1 MVRIFWTRLGAVLTR
16 ERILLRLATSWCS
29 FVTLLLFLYDGNFG
43 DIAFAQDIRLYMFLA
58 VIPLFFLVYTILAA
72 LIGTHLQADSWFLFV
87 TGTVCVWNWLVS
99 YGDSENRFLFTL
111 AVAVAYTLFL
121 FYIVHMNLPLLQQFQ
136 LNEFG
141 LWGGVICLALVAGT
155 AIALITCLRY
165 KTFSAPNFDFGLF
178 CNMFYNMEETGLPL
192 STCERDRLLSHFAVH
207 ISPVYYLFLP
217 FFYLFPSPL
226 TLQIGQAVVLA
237 LGVIPVVLLARH
249 FKLSKP
255 VTLLLSALYLFYPA
269 LSTGCFYDLHEN
281 CFLPLF
287 LLLTF
292 LFYEKKKYLP
302 MYLSAILVLSV
313 KEDAAV
319 YLAIFAIYLLLAEKK
334 YLHGTILAAM
344 AVGYFLLCGFLLSRF
359 GEGMMV
365 NRFDN
370 LIYDGD
376 MGLLGAIKTA
386 IVNPGYLLTQLFS
399 TEGNTWE
406 KITYLLQ
413 MLLPLGL
420 LPFCAKKASG
430 WLLTLPLLI
439 NLLTMYIYQYNI
451 NFQYHFAILAFL
463 VYAALKNLSD
473 LTAPTQ
479 RTMLTIAASCC
490 LCLYLSMV
498 APKVGYYV
506 GIWANHQDTFEQME
520 EILDTV
526 PEDASVAASTFLVA
540 HLADREEIYEIRY
553 HEKKT
558 DVDYAVFDMRYPSD
572 EDLFEYYRENGYEII
587 SGDQSL
593 ILVLKKNG

>member
-1 MVRIFWTRLGAVLTR
+1 MLRIFWARLCAVLTR
-16 ERILLRLATSWCS
+16 ERVILRLATSWCS
-29 FVTLLLFLYDGNFG
+29 FVTLSLFLYDGSF
-43 DIAFAQDIRLYMFLA
+43 DDLAFAQDVRLYMFFA
-58 VIPLFFLVYTILAA
+58 IIPLFFLFYTVVSA

-87 TGTVCVWNWLVS
+87 TGTVCAWYWLVS
-99 YGDSENRFLFTL
+99 FGDSENRFLFSL

-121 FYIVHMNLPLLQQFQ
+121 FYIVHVNLPLLQQLRMSDAGF
-136 LNEFG
+136 
-141 LWGGVICLALVAGT
+141 WGGVICLALVSGT
-155 AIALITCLRY
+155 VIALITCLRY
-165 KTFSAPNFDFGLF
+165 KTFSSPNFDFGLF

-192 STCERDRLLSHFAVH
+192 VTSERDQLLSHFAVH

-217 FFYLFPSPL
+217 FFFLFPSPL
-226 TLQIGQAVVLA
+226 TLQIGQAVVLV
-237 LGVIPVVLLARH
+237 LGVIPVVLLSRH
-249 FKLSKP
+249 FKLSKLI
-255 VTLLLSALYLFYPA
+255 TLLLSALYLFYPA

-302 MYLSAILVLSV
+302 MYLSAALVLSV

-319 YLAIFAIYLLLAEKK
+319 YLAIFAVYLLLAEKK
-334 YLHGTILAAM
+334 YLHGSILAAM
-344 AVGYFLLCGFLLSRF
+344 AVGYFLLCGFLLSQF

-370 LIYDGD
+370 LIYDTD
-376 MGLLGAIKTA
+376 LGLLGAIKTA

-406 KITYLLQ
+406 KIMYLLQ

-420 LPFCAKKASG
+420 LPFCSKKASR
-430 WLLTLPLLI
+430 WLLTAPLLI
-439 NLLTMYIYQYNI
+439 NLLTMYVYQYNV

-463 VYAALKNLSD
+463 VYAAIKNLPD

-479 RTMLTIAASCC
+479 RTMLTVAASCC

-498 APKVGYYV
+498 APKVAHYTD
-506 GIWANHQDTFEQME
+506 IWLTYGDTYDQME
-520 EILDTV
+520 AILDTV
-526 PEDASVAASTFLVA
+526 PEDASVAASSFLVA

-553 HEKKT
+553 HQGKT
-558 DVDYAVFDMRYPSD
+558 DVDYVVFDLRYD
-572 EDLFEYYRENGYEII
+572 EKTLIKYYEKKGYEPV
-587 SGDQSL
+587 SEHQDL
-593 ILVLKKNG
+593 ILVLKKSN